1 MAFNIIAETDKRL
14 DFSSVHKAVYQEDL
28 PFDFFSMPDL
38 GIDGGDAI
46 GICVPLNNANEESWG
61 LLKPILEKLNSTFN
75 CHVYDLYGGQ
85 KLGDSNIETFRKNL
99 LMK

>member
-1 MAFNIIAETDKRL
+1 MAFNIIGESNDKL
-14 DFSSVHKAVYQEDL
+14 DFSSMHQAIYQENL
-28 PFDFFSMPDL
+28 PFDFFPMPEL

-46 GICVPLNNANEESWG
+46 GICVPLNNADEETWK
-61 LLKPILEKLNSTFN
+61 LLKPILEKLNLTFQ

-85 KLGDSNIETFRKNL
+85 KLGAFNIDTFRRNL